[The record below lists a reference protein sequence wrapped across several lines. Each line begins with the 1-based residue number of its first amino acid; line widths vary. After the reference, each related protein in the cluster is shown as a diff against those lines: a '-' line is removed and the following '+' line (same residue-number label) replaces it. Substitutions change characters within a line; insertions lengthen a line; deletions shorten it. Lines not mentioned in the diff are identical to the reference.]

1 MVSIYRDLHTKVNR
15 CLLKLRGSNV
25 DERNLDKDL
34 DIKLGR
40 SQISTFTKLIVL
52 LVLYY
57 IIVIIHRPTKHI
69 NNSTNNRQTR
79 HFQGQGHGKVEGS
92 RGTYIIRVNHIHY
105 VSLMCNLMSLTA
117 SVAQW

>member
-1 MVSIYRDLHTKVNR
+1 MVSIYRDLHTKVHR
-15 CLLKLRGSNV
+15 CLLKIRGSNV

-57 IIVIIHRPTKHI
+57 IIVIIHRPTKYTI
-69 NNSTNNRQTR
+69 PRTTDRRDIS
-79 HFQGQGHGKVEGS
+79 KVKVTERS
-92 RGTYIIRVNHIHY
+92 KVHVELI
-105 VSLMCNLMSLTA
+105 LLE
-117 SVAQW
+117 